1 MTLDQVR
8 HHVRRQAVK
17 ADHGV
22 GCRQGLVRKHVIGES
37 DIGDLIARPQCVLIR
52 CFIND
57 DDAGQ
62 AVKPSIG
69 IEFGLCGDIGL
80 MLPRQPVMLSKEF
93 DQAGRGISEAL

>member
-1 MTLDQVR
+1 M
-8 HHVRRQAVK
+8 
-17 ADHGV
+17 
-22 GCRQGLVRKHVIGES
+22 
-37 DIGDLIARPQCVLIR
+37 LIR